1 MKRVVLLLLAGLV
14 FFRAAGASAAGD
26 EPRMTA
32 SLSPI
37 TALIGDPVSYYLRVE
52 APPGS
57 GVEIISPEPPG
68 SEYETGPGRDSESP
82 GIWERLCELRSFL
95 VGEHTIPAARAR
107 VRLPGGE
114 ELELES
120 RPLVFQ
126 VRSLIEEGNENPQP
140 RDIRGPVEF
149 ASIPWLPILAGLAL
163 LLLGAGV
170 WLIRRRRHRAGAR
183 RTPPPAPPH
192 EKALAEL
199 EEIRRENLPGR
210 GLVKEY
216 YIRISGV
223 VRHYLEDRF
232 SLRAPERTTEEF
244 LVEMAGS
251 SALSPAHQGLVG
263 DFLARADL
271 VKFARYGSAPA
282 EMEEVFGSAVRL
294 VRETSPVPGGEGGAV

>member
-1 MKRVVLLLLAGLV
+1 MKLVFLLSLAGLV
-14 FFRAAGASAAGD
+14 FFRAAWTPAAGE
-26 EPRMTA
+26 EPRLTA
-32 SLSPI
+32 SLFPVA
-37 TALIGDPVSYYLRVE
+37 ALIGDPVTYYLKVE

-57 GVEIISPEPPG
+57 GVEFIFPESPG
-68 SEYETGPGRDSESP
+68 SEYESDPGRDSESP
-82 GIWERLCELRSFL
+82 GIWERLCVLRSFR
-95 VGEHTIPAARAR
+95 VGEHTIPSARAR

-120 RPLVFQ
+120 PPLTFQ

-149 ASIPWLPILAGLAL
+149 ASVPWLPILAGLAL
-163 LLLGAGV
+163 LLLGGGA
-170 WLIRRRRHRAGAR
+170 WLIRRRRRRFVPR
-183 RTPPPAPPH
+183 RTPPPVPPH

-244 LVEMAGS
+244 LIEMALT
-251 SALSPAHQGLVG
+251 SALSPVPQGLVG

-271 VKFARYGSAPA
+271 VKFARYGSVPA

-294 VRETSPVPGGEGGAV
+294 VRETSPDSGGEGGAA